1 MLRAIVTRLLTG
13 LVVLW
18 GAATATFLALHAL
31 PGRIE
36 DVLAGDLSYPG
47 LREAIAAQWGLD
59 HSLPWQ
65 YGHFLW
71 QLLHG
76 DLGTSYVM
84 QQPVSAVLSSQ
95 LWPTLQLAAAAAL
108 LAIVLSFVI
117 ACSTAGI
124 GGNAHPFGGGAR
136 RLPRMG
142 VWAGAGASAVE
153 QVLTSTP
160 VFWLGLLLLIGF
172 SFHWHW
178 FPVSGAAGFSAL
190 VLPAVTLALPT
201 AGVLSQV
208 MRESLE
214 RALTQPFAT
223 TVRARGASEWRLRV
237 RHALRHALLPVLTL
251 GGWMIGG
258 LLGGAVI
265 TEKLFGRPG
274 LGTVTLDAVTSQD
287 VPVVLA
293 VVLLAA
299 FVHVVIST
307 LLDIAYLFVDPRL
320 RRD

>member
-1 MLRAIVTRLLTG
+1 MIRAIVTRMLTG
-13 LVVLW
+13 VVVLW

-65 YGHFLW
+65 YWHFLW
-71 QLLHG
+71 RLLHG

-84 QQPVSAVLSSQ
+84 QQPVAAILASQ
-95 LWPTLQLAAAAAL
+95 LWPTLQLAAGAAV
-108 LAIVLSFVI
+108 LAIVLAFFI
-117 ACSTAGI
+117 ASATAGI
-124 GGNAHPFGGGAR
+124 GANAFQFGGR
-136 RLPRMG
+136 RHTPRVG
-142 VWAGAGASAVE
+142 IWLSAGASAVE
-153 QVLTSTP
+153 QVMTSTP
-160 VFWLGLLLLIGF
+160 VFWLGLLLLIAF
-172 SFHWHW
+172 SFQWHW
-178 FPVSGAAGFSAL
+178 FPVSGAADFSAL

-208 MRESLE
+208 MRESLA
-214 RALTQPFAT
+214 RALSQPFAT

-320 RRD
+320 RND